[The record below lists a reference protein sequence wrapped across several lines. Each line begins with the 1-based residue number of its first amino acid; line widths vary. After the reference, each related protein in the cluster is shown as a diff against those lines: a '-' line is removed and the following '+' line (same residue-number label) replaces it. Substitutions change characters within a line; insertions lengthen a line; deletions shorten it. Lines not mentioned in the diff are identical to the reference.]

1 MPEARERLLTK
12 LQKQSITYG
21 DFVLASGARSNFYF
35 DCKLTTLD
43 PEGAALVGEQML
55 AMIRAE
61 AQRLGVKI
69 EAIGGLTMGA
79 DPIAQS
85 VGLTSWLKHPTEALQ
100 IFSVRKTPKA
110 HGRNKLIEGNF
121 REGMSVVVIDDVVT
135 KGDST
140 IKAIEAVKEAGGV
153 INLVAVLVDREQG
166 GCDRIRALGYPVVAL
181 FRRTEL
187 MPETPAPS
195 AETATAAK

>member
-1 MPEARERLLTK
+1 MPDARARLLNK

-21 DFVLASGARSNFYF
+21 DFVLASGAKSNFYF

-43 PEGAALVGEQML
+43 PEGAVLVGEQML
-55 AMIRAE
+55 EMIQGE
-61 AQRLGVKI
+61 ARRLGVKL

-85 VGLTSWLKHPTEALQ
+85 VGLTSWQKNPAEALQ

-121 REGMSVVVIDDVVT
+121 REGMKVVVIDDVVT
-135 KGDST
+135 RGDST
-140 IKAIEAVKEAGGV
+140 IKAIEAVKEAGGD
-153 INLVAVLVDREQG
+153 IALIAVLVDREQG
-166 GCDRIRALGYPVVAL
+166 GCDRIRALGYPVIAL
-181 FRRTEL
+181 FKRSEL
-187 MPETPAPS
+187 MPEAPAP
-195 AETATAAK
+195 AAVV